1 METPCAAA
9 EGPGGAPR
17 PALLLSLSVRS
28 IRLPQSS
35 CQLLLRQ
42 AHVTRCNLSHQIR
55 NTTRTHT
62 HSHTHRHVHT
72 HTDTRNKHSDLA
84 LCAWYFIE
92 IRVAS
97 IKGRI
102 QMLFLLFPDIAASLT
117 RVKWSVVLFTQRDK
131 KIKKITSCP
140 LAAESFPIPHGSHGT
155 APPWKLYFFSSRL
168 YGAIPRAPADSVLR
182 NGANGHVLA
191 RCLSVHTS
199 TLLRQFCHR

>member
-1 METPCAAA
+1 MHVPFSPFLHFTLHLVFFCCFKSEEASCCDPPSLQQSHGGSEEVM
-9 EGPGGAPR
+9 EGPEWRLPVLLLRVPEGPH
-17 PALLLSLSVRS
+17 ALRSSSLSLSLRS

-72 HTDTRNKHSDLA
+72 HTDTRNKYSDLA
-84 LCAWYFIE
+84 LCAWCFIE
-92 IRVAS
+92 IRVVS
-97 IKGRI
+97 IKGRL

-131 KIKKITSCP
+131 K
-140 LAAESFPIPHGSHGT
+140 
-155 APPWKLYFFSSRL
+155 
-168 YGAIPRAPADSVLR
+168 
-182 NGANGHVLA
+182 N
-191 RCLSVHTS
+191 
-199 TLLRQFCHR
+199 